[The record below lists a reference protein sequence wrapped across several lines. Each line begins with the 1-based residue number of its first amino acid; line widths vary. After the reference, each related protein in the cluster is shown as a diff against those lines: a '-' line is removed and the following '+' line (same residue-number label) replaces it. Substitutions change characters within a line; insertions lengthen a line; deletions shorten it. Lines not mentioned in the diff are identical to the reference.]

1 MNFLA
6 CVFTINQLFGRYE
19 KMISGMY
26 MGEIARRVIVK
37 LVEENCLFE
46 GKSSEKLMTPMEFFT
61 KYISEIERLDVY
73 SSYCGDSLLFATNA

>member
-1 MNFLA
+1 
-6 CVFTINQLFGRYE
+6 
-19 KMISGMY
+19 MISGMY